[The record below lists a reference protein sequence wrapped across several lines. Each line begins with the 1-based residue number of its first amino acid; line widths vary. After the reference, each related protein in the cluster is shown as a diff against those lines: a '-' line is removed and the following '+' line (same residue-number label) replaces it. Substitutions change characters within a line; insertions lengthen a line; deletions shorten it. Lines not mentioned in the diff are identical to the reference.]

1 MAEKKHLFLTGP
13 KGVGKSTV
21 LGKLLENRETP
32 AGFRTLRVPE
42 AGGGAVYML
51 SPEDGECREEAR
63 IFSRRGNVTSLN
75 ASGFDRIGCGLL
87 ARSRGRGLILMD
99 ELGPAES
106 GSPEFCRAVWQT
118 LEEADHVY
126 GVLQQAESEFLS
138 RVASREDV
146 LVITV
151 TEENRNSLPRRLAEQ
166 GW

>member
-1 MAEKKHLFLTGP
+1 MFLTGP

-21 LGKLLENRETP
+21 LRKLLENREMP

-42 AGGGAVYML
+42 DGGCSVYML
-51 SPEDGECREEAR
+51 SPEEGECREEKR
-63 IFSRRGNVTSLN
+63 IFSRRGDVTSLN
-75 ASGFDRIGCGLL
+75 PAGFDRIGCGLL
-87 ARSRGRGLILMD
+87 ARSRGKSLILMD

-118 LEEADHVY
+118 LEEGDHVY

-138 RVASREDV
+138 YVASREDV

-151 TEENRNSLPRRLAEQ
+151 TEENRDSLPRLLAEQ